1 MFCLIRHVFA
11 GMPFFLGDAPVVAA
25 GAFGW
30 VGAWVV
36 VTTVVFVRRVL
47 RLLLKLQGM
56 WPITNMS
63 VCKRL
68 GGMWMV
74 AWRTTLLP
82 AHAVRAVCGG
92 LVFLFGL
99 LQWAR
104 FLHNR
109 PLA

>member
-1 MFCLIRHVFA
+1 
-11 GMPFFLGDAPVVAA
+11 
-25 GAFGW
+25 
-30 VGAWVV
+30 VV

-47 RLLLKLQGM
+47 SLLLKLLGM
-56 WPITNMS
+56 WPITNMCA
-63 VCKRL
+63 CKRP

-104 FLHNR
+104 FLHNKKV
-109 PLA
+109 A